1 MATLVCIRA
10 LEPGPFLTVPI
21 LGGYSSLDLLDLA
34 IAALAQEHRVV
45 VLTAPGDE
53 TRYPDRWQRV
63 ALTDSREAPLID
75 TLIELAH
82 AGQTATS
89 ILYHHADEPFLDP
102 TFVTRMIADH
112 HRYVAEYTFADGYP
126 GGLAPEILAPSV
138 LPRLRALAREEPA
151 GREALF
157 TIIQRDINAFDIE
170 TLLADDD
177 MRLLRI
183 ELNCSSRRNWLLCKR
198 VAEAVVAAT
207 DPAGVPPPATRQAPA
222 VPAVET
228 IVSTIRADLG
238 LLRTL
243 PAYVMVDVVE
253 GSPQDVA
260 YSPYRLFGPA
270 GKGKQREM
278 TVDRFASLIARVE
291 DFSPG
296 SVYSI
301 GAWGEPGLHG
311 SIDDLIGAAAS
322 VPLVIETS
330 GVGWDSAALEQVLAR
345 TQDVTWIVHLD
356 AIDESEYRRV
366 RGDGF
371 LEAMRFTERLFAA
384 APAKTY
390 VQTVR
395 YTDLESHT
403 EAFYR
408 YWKERTDNIIIQKYD
423 PVCGVLED
431 KRVTDIS
438 PVHRFPCWHLKRD
451 LLVMIDGTVPRCRE
465 DIHGNHAAGNI
476 FSDGVEA
483 VWDSLD
489 PVHRAHVRGEYPS
502 ICAEC
507 DEYYTFN
514 F

>member
-1 MATLVCIRA
+1 M
-10 LEPGPFLTVPI
+10 PI
-21 LGGYSSLDLLDLA
+21 LGGYSSAELLDRA
-34 IAALAQEHRVV
+34 IASLAEVQRVV
-45 VLTAPGDE
+45 VLTQPGDQ
-53 TRYPDRWQRV
+53 TSYPERWQRV
-63 ALTDSREAPLID
+63 PLPDTGEGALID
-75 TLIELAH
+75 TIAELAKN
-82 AGQTATS
+82 GQTITE
-89 ILYHHADEPFLDP
+89 ILIRHADEPFLDP
-102 TFVTRMIADH
+102 LFATRMIAEH
-112 HRYVAEYTFADGYP
+112 RRYVAEYTFADGYP

-138 LPRLRALAREEPA
+138 LPRLRALSRDESA
-151 GREALF
+151 GRDALF

-170 TLLADDD
+170 TLLAEDD

-198 VAEAVVAAT
+198 VAEAAT
-207 DPAGVPPPATRQAPA
+207 PATTSPSSPA
-222 VPAVET
+222 SPPTTSVPTIDT

-253 GSPQDVA
+253 GTPQDVA

-278 TVDRFASLIARVE
+278 AAERFASIIAEVE
-291 DFSPG
+291 HFSPG

-301 GAWGEPGLHG
+301 GAWGEPGLH
-311 SIDDLIGAAAS
+311 SAVLELVEAAAD

-330 GVGWDSAALEQVLAR
+330 GVGWDPAVLERILAR
-345 TQDVTWIVHLD
+345 DQDLTWIVHLD
-356 AIDESEYRRV
+356 AIEEGTYRRV

-371 LEAMRFTERLFAA
+371 TEAMRFTERLFSA
-384 APAKTY
+384 APAKAY

-408 YWKERTDNIIIQKYD
+408 FWHERTENIIVQKYD

-431 KRVTDIS
+431 KRVTDVS

-451 LLVMIDGTVPRCRE
+451 LMVMVDGTVPRCRE
-465 DIHGNHAAGNI
+465 DIYRKHAVGNI
-476 FSDGVEA
+476 FSDGIEA
-483 VWDSLD
+483 VWDALD
-489 PVHRAHVRGEYPS
+489 PVHRAHARGEYPA
-502 ICAEC
+502 ICVQC